1 MSKATENILT
11 AAGIVLGAA
20 GAFFLGRSQS
30 AKAAKDDIDTKME
43 EILENN
49 PGMSGPQ
56 ALVEAAVKVVEQ
68 SLVVIREAEAVAEV
82 PEKTTTATQSEEE
95 LGKAESAAIL
105 DPMNEAL
112 QVALEAAEAKA
123 EADLAALIVAK
134 KAAYERA
141 IFELEKSL
149 ATTRIAVAE
158 YDKALENV
166 NSSQKQMD
174 DAKAK
179 HSRLIDVRM
188 QAWDN
193 GSNELAAAF
202 TAKINEL
209 VVLINGPYL
218 TELQNALNKLT
229 PLIYNVSIAVSKTD
243 NAIDLVAEYARE
255 AVNFELLQAM
265 ATRLTTVASST
276 RVKLAELAERL
287 EI

>member
-1 MSKATENILT
+1 M
-11 AAGIVLGAA
+11 GVA

-82 PEKTTTATQSEEE
+82 PEKTTAATQSEEE
-95 LGKAESAAIL
+95 LGKAESEAIL
-105 DPMNEAL
+105 DPTNAAL
-112 QVALEAAEAKA
+112 QAALDAAEAKA
-123 EADLAALIVAK
+123 EADLVALIAAK
-134 KAAYERA
+134 KTAYERA

-158 YDKALENV
+158 YDKAYEEV
-166 NSSQKQMD
+166 IFFQKRMD
-174 DAKAK
+174 DARAK
-179 HSRLIDVRM
+179 HSRLIGVRM
-188 QAWDN
+188 QVWEDGN
-193 GSNELAAAF
+193 NELAAAF
-202 TAKINEL
+202 TTKINEL
-209 VVLINGPYL
+209 VVLINGPYQ